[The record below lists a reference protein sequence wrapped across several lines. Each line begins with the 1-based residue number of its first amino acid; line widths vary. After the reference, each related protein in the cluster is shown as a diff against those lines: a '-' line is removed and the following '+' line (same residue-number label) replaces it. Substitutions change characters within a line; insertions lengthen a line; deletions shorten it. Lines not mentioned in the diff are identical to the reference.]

1 MDRRGSR
8 GRCGTLALALGF
20 AALAGL
26 CGCKTI
32 HEELEPIRQ
41 TTLTVARSGGDVTL
55 SWIGERG
62 MYYSVMFTEARGAKA
77 RWQPLP
83 DAVNI
88 RGVASDE
95 PIVVKDR
102 VGAAQ
107 QRYYRLVQDG
117 KPMVP

>member
-1 MDRRGSR
+1 MRG
-8 GRCGTLALALGF
+8 GALALALGC
-20 AALAGL
+20 AALASLG
-26 CGCKTI
+26 GCKTV
-32 HEELEPIRQ
+32 HEELEPIRE

-55 SWIGERG
+55 SWIGQRG

-95 PIVVKDR
+95 PIVVQDR
-102 VGAAQ
+102 LPPTKP
-107 QRYYRLVQDG
+107 RYYRLVQDRQ
-117 KPMVP
+117 PLVP